1 MFQEASNNNNN
12 VQFWLPEQEE
22 TEDDLLNTLS
32 PGLSPT
38 LLLSCDILPLVMNDG
53 EVSLDPHPSDS
64 SLPISPIFLNEVQV
78 VKNHITNKNS
88 AGENLPLDLA
98 SVEAS
103 VDTTVQDIDAF
114 LGKYI

>member
-1 MFQEASNNNNN
+1 
-12 VQFWLPEQEE
+12 
-22 TEDDLLNTLS
+22 
-32 PGLSPT
+32 
-38 LLLSCDILPLVMNDG
+38 MNGG

-78 VKNHITNKNS
+78 VKNHTNKNS

-114 LGKYI
+114 LGKYIWICLSPKYHTMGQKI